1 MYMVLCLMKY
11 NVSGN
16 FKSARTKAALKF
28 KDLELKIGL
37 TATPITN
44 NPLNLFSIFNMI
56 KPDVY
61 TSYSKFSNRYI
72 VWRNKRQLM
81 LKT

>member
-1 MYMVLCLMKY
+1 MKY

-44 NPLNLFSIFNMI
+44 NPLNLFSIFNML
-56 KPDVY
+56 KPDLY
-61 TSYSKFSNRYI
+61 ISYSKFSSRYI
-72 VWRNKRQLM
+72 VWGHRP
-81 LKT
+81 